1 MTSAQAGR
9 GGSSPAHLRSLADG
23 RAATRRMA
31 GDLLTHVPD
40 VGDVVTQRLL
50 DAWVEQAADT
60 LLALSDALE
69 ERLLA
74 RGGATAPDGHIRT
87 RP

>member
-1 MTSAQAGR
+1 
-9 GGSSPAHLRSLADG
+9 
-23 RAATRRMA
+23 MA

-74 RGGATAPDGHIRT
+74 RGSATAPDGHIRT

>member
-1 MTSAQAGR
+1 
-9 GGSSPAHLRSLADG
+9 
-23 RAATRRMA
+23 MA
-31 GDLLTHVPD
+31 GELLTHVPD
-40 VGDVVTQRLL
+40 VGDVSTQRLL

-74 RGGATAPDGHIRT
+74 HGSTTARDARLRVEP
-87 RP
+87 

>member
-1 MTSAQAGR
+1 MTSAQGR
-9 GGSSPAHLRSLADG
+9 GRSSPAQLRSLADG

-40 VGDVVTQRLL
+40 VGDVVVQRLL

-69 ERLLA
+69 ERLLTA
-74 RGGATAPDGHIRT
+74 GSTTAPEQRLRT
-87 RP
+87 GR

>member
-1 MTSAQAGR
+1 
-9 GGSSPAHLRSLADG
+9 
-23 RAATRRMA
+23 MA

-74 RGGATAPDGHIRT
+74 RGSTMAPDGHLRA